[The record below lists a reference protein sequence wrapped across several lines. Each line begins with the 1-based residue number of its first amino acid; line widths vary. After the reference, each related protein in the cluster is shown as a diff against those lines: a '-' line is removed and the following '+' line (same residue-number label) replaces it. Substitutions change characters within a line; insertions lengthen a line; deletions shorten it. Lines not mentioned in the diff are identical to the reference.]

1 MKKTF
6 VAQKLIERL
15 NKKIR
20 RQLNLQE
27 TLILSVVLK
36 GLPVAY
42 TVARMNEVVDN
53 FVPLVAQRHI
63 YLQHHVE
70 SYFPSSE
77 WITYLNEK
85 LSLCESLL
93 IVDDVLNTGFTR
105 QKVESIVHS
114 LNQAHTGT
122 LPVRFAALVLN
133 RKALANPKFVSPND
147 FYALEVNAADVEC
160 DWGLMTVPLWD
171 LSIDSARKLCE
182 EYHQK
187 YWQSENRWIT
197 ITY

>member
-15 NKKIR
+15 NEKIR
-20 RQLNLQE
+20 RQINLRE

-42 TVARMNEVVDN
+42 GIAKMNEAIDN

-63 YLQHHVE
+63 YMQHHVE
-70 SYFPSSE
+70 SYFPSLE
-77 WITYLNEK
+77 WKAYFSKEINY
-85 LSLCESLL
+85 CGSLL
-93 IVDDVLNTGFTR
+93 IVDDVVNSGFTK
-105 QKVESIVHS
+105 QKVESIVQS
-114 LNQAHTGT
+114 LNQTHGNM
-122 LPVRFAALVLN
+122 LRQRFAALVLN
-133 RKALANPKFVSPND
+133 RKTLANPKFVSPND
-147 FYALEVNAADVEC
+147 FYAMEVNAVDVEC
-160 DWGLMTVPLWD
+160 DWGLVTVPLWD
-171 LSIDSARKLCE
+171 LPMDSARRLCE

-187 YWQSENRWIT
+187 YWQNEHRWIT

>member
-6 VAQKLIERL
+6 VAQKLIECL
-15 NKKIR
+15 NEKIR

-42 TVARMNEVVDN
+42 SVAKMNEAVDN

-77 WITYLNEK
+77 WKTYLNEK
-85 LSLCESLL
+85 LNLCKSLL
-93 IVDDVLNTGFTR
+93 IVDDVVNTGFTR

-114 LNQAHTGT
+114 LNQKHESV
-122 LPVRFAALVLN
+122 LPQRFAALVLN
-133 RKALANPKFVSPND
+133 RKNLANPKFVSPND

-160 DWGLMTVPLWD
+160 DWGLVTVPLWD
-171 LSIDSARKLCE
+171 LPIDSARRLCE

-187 YWQSENRWIT
+187 YWQSEHRWIT